1 MTVAIRLFCLLL
13 PLYSMASPLPDPLT
27 LDHAMSL
34 ASDEGHGTI
43 LETNAL
49 IELASAVRMDA
60 ESGYGLQANMELQ
73 AAYLEPSAVATD
85 QSSSDAIARL
95 RVTRPLYDFGQT
107 ELKITAADDEQQAIV
122 HYKKFIIEKRKIDI
136 ARQFFEVLLADL
148 KYAWDNEAM
157 AIAYVRFDAQ
167 KKRHGLSDI
176 SDIELLEFESNYQSV
191 RLQRNASEIKQRSA
205 RAGLAE
211 ALNRA
216 EQLPSNLI
224 TPELSFAERKLPDY
238 EQLLAQ
244 ANKNNLQLKLHRTY
258 VDAAQKRMLAARYQ
272 TRPTLAAGVTVS
284 EYDREFSSSDKWRL
298 ELNLTVPLFESQ
310 AMQATIARQRSQWLK
325 QRAML
330 VGSESKMRQQVLEL
344 WQKIR
349 LLINYREQLQVSM
362 DFTELALDRNRALYE
377 MEVKT
382 NLGDAMVAVSEMRYK
397 KAKAEFDLALAWM
410 ELDLVTTNQLLQ
422 GEAQ

>member
-1 MTVAIRLFCLLL
+1 
-13 PLYSMASPLPDPLT
+13 
-27 LDHAMSL
+27 
-34 ASDEGHGTI
+34 EGHGTI
-43 LETNAL
+43 LEANAL